1 MTDLG
6 PPPQSLLDG
15 FAVSYAVA
23 CALFTDAE
31 GRVLLV
37 KANDRDHWQFV
48 GGMVDRGESPH
59 EACARETG
67 EEIGLSVPTGDLLV
81 LDWVPRHG
89 FVSAPMAVFV
99 FDGGV
104 IEDPDLIRLQ
114 AEELEEFGFFP
125 PDQATLS
132 FLEGRQGLVEL
143 ALEARR
149 TGKTVYQPLLPLAAL
164 PHRAA

>member
-1 MTDLG
+1 MSDLG
-6 PPPQSLLDG
+6 PPPQALLDG

-23 CALFTDAE
+23 CAFFTDAE

-59 EACARETG
+59 EACARETK
-67 EEIGLSVPTGDLLV
+67 EEIGLSLPTGDLLV
-81 LDWVPRHG
+81 LDWIPQHA
-89 FVSAPMAVFV
+89 FVSAPMAIFL

-114 AEELEEFGFFP
+114 AEELEKFDFFP

-132 FLEGRQGLVEL
+132 FPEGHRERVEL

-149 TGKTVYQPLLPLAAL
+149 TGKSVYQPLLSPAPLHHAA
-164 PHRAA
+164 